1 MLALLHVAC
10 YTFHMTTTDSLTS
23 DHKGHPMDPA
33 LIEATELDRLAHP
46 DGWARWAAV
55 AAHFPLFSARNHL
68 MVLGQRPEAQLLL
81 SPQQWR
87 DVGRWP
93 QRNAEPVRLWRSR
106 PVRDGRG
113 PRTPRMVG
121 GWAPVFDVDQTE
133 GEPLI
138 LMPQPA
144 APATPGRAP
153 RGMAAALGA
162 SAAGLGFTL
171 HLRPVATGEYPQ
183 VDEGVRI
190 ITADPAGDDVNHCT
204 ALLLRITTAA
214 AGGTGIP
221 VDYNDAVGA
230 AAAAV
235 VWATY
240 HLPAPTAVRPDP
252 GWGTDHQTLRTV
264 LATATDLA
272 RKITASLAAH
282 AVGTSVAAA
291 RDPLPPPPRPPA
303 LTSPVR
309 SAAHV

>member
-1 MLALLHVAC
+1 MLALLHLAC
-10 YTFHMTTTDSLTS
+10 YTFRVTTTDSLTA
-23 DHKGHPMDPA
+23 DHKGRPTDPT
-33 LIEATELDRLAHP
+33 LIEATELNRLTRP

-55 AAHFPLFSARNHL
+55 AARFPLFSARNHL

-81 SPQQWR
+81 PPQQWR
-87 DVGRWP
+87 AVGRWP
-93 QRNAEPVRLWRSR
+93 VRNAEPVRLWRSR

-113 PRTPRMVG
+113 PRTTRMVG

-144 APATPGRAP
+144 PATPGHAP

-171 HLRPVATGEYPQ
+171 QLRSVATGDRPQ
-183 VDEGVRI
+183 ADDAVRT
-190 ITADPAGDDVNHCT
+190 ITADPASDDVNHCT

-221 VDYNDAVGA
+221 VECNDAVGA

-240 HLPAPTAVRPDP
+240 HLPAPSAVRPDP

-272 RKITASLAAH
+272 GTITATLAAH
-282 AVGTSVAAA
+282 AVGTTVAATS
-291 RDPLPPPPRPPA
+291 DPLPPPPRPPA

-309 SAAHV
+309 NVAHV